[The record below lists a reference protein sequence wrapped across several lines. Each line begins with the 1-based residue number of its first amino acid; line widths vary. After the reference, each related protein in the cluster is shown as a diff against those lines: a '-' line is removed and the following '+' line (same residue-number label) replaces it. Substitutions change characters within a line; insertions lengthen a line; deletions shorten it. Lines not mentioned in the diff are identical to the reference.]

1 MSFPGKLVGIDLGTT
16 FSAIATLD
24 DHGQAVTLPN
34 REGEMLTPSAVLLEN
49 GSAVVGQAARDVALE
64 QPDRVAMLIKR
75 FMGLPALGQKVAGRD
90 FRPETLSAL
99 ILRKL
104 VQDAAHRI
112 GPVRRAVI
120 TVPAYFDDTRRKAT
134 KDAGRIAGLDVLDI
148 LDEPT
153 AAALAYSFQPPPGSG
168 DLETGL
174 PLHERTVLVYDL
186 GGGTF
191 DVSLVRLAQ
200 RRFETLAIEG
210 DVRLGGKDWDDRIV
224 DYVAQKFIA
233 EHGSDPRSDPI
244 SLAALNAA
252 AERAKRTLSILQQTT
267 VRCTH
272 AGKMLNVPITRAE
285 FEGMTRDLLTRTRL
299 TAQQVLRDAGLG
311 WEKVDRILLVG
322 GSTHMP
328 MTGQMIQEISGKV
341 ADNSL
346 AVSEV
351 VARGAA
357 LHAGIVAARASL
369 AGGVGTAD
377 GDALDDATRAALG
390 QVVEINVNSHSL
402 GIEVKQG
409 NERINDILVK
419 KNTQLPTAA
428 SRVYRT
434 VSENQTRVRVK
445 VLQGEAPQADA
456 CISIGECWI
465 EGLPASLPKA
475 SPVQVRCGVGSNG
488 LIDVMALD
496 MTSGK
501 MARTEIHRSSG
512 LSDEEIAREAAWV
525 QGLKIQ

>member
-1 MSFPGKLVGIDLGTT
+1 MAGKLVGIDLGTT

-24 DHGQAVTLPN
+24 DRGQPVTLPN
-34 REGEMLTPSAVLLEN
+34 RDGDMLTPSAVLLLDDT
-49 GSAVVGQAARDVALE
+49 SAVVGQAALDVSLE
-64 QPDRVAMLIKR
+64 RPESVATLIKR
-75 FMGLPALGQKVAGRD
+75 RMGQATLGRPVAGRE
-90 FRPETLSAL
+90 FRPETLSAI

-104 VQDAAHRI
+104 VQDAELRL
-112 GPVRRAVI
+112 GPITRAVI

-153 AAALAYSFQPPPGSG
+153 AAALAYSFQPRPGA
-168 DLETGL
+168 EPVL
-174 PLHERTVLVYDL
+174 PEDQRTVLVYDL

-191 DVSLVRLAQ
+191 DVTLVRLSH
-200 RRFETLAIEG
+200 RRFQTLAIEG

-224 DYVAQKFIA
+224 DFVANQFVRQ
-233 EHGSDPRSDPI
+233 HGSDPRGDPL
-244 SLAALNAA
+244 SLTGLQIA
-252 AERAKRTLSILQQTT
+252 AERAKRTLSKLPQTT
-267 VRCTH
+267 ITCTH
-272 AGKMLNVPITRAE
+272 AGHVLAAPLTRPD
-285 FEGMTRDLLTRTRL
+285 FENLTRDLLVRTRL
-299 TAQQVLRDAGLG
+299 TTQQVLRQAGLR
-311 WEKVDRILLVG
+311 WEQVDRILLVG

-328 MTGQMIQEISGKV
+328 MTGQMLQELTSKQP
-341 ADNSL
+341 DDSL

-357 LHAGIVAARASL
+357 LHAGIVAAHIGEGMHLEGA
-369 AGGVGTAD
+369 AQ
-377 GDALDDATRAALG
+377 DALA
-390 QVVEINVNSHSL
+390 QVVEINVNAHSL
-402 GIEVKQG
+402 GIEIKHQQ
-409 NERINDILVK
+409 ERINDVLIA

-428 SRVYRT
+428 NRVYRT
-434 VSENQTRVRVK
+434 VVENQQRVRVK
-445 VLQGEAPQADA
+445 VLQGEATQADA

-465 EGLPASLPKA
+465 EGLPANLPKA

-512 LSDEEIAREAAWV
+512 LSDAELAREAEWV
-525 QGLKIQ
+525 RGLRIQ

>member
-1 MSFPGKLVGIDLGTT
+1 MAAGTGKLVGIDLGTT

-24 DHGQAVTLPN
+24 DRGQPVTLPN
-34 REGEMLTPSAVLLEN
+34 RDGDMLTPSAVFIDEAN
-49 GSAVVGQAARDVALE
+49 AVVGQAALDVALE
-64 QPDRVAMLIKR
+64 QPDRVASLIKR
-75 FMGLPALGQKVAGRD
+75 RMGQPSYGRAVSGRE
-90 FRPETLSAL
+90 FRPETLAAI

-104 VQDAAHRI
+104 IQDAELRL
-112 GPVRRAVI
+112 GPIREAVI

-134 KDAGRIAGLDVLDI
+134 KDAGRIAGLNVLDI

-153 AAALAYSFQPPPGSG
+153 AAALAYSFQPPRGSH
-168 DLETGL
+168 GL
-174 PLHERTVLVYDL
+174 SPDQVLPNEQRTVLVYDL

-191 DVSLVRLAQ
+191 DVSLVRLSQ

-224 DYVAQKFIA
+224 EHVAGLFLKQ
-233 EHGSDPRSDPI
+233 HGVDPRADPQ

-252 AERAKRTLSILQQTT
+252 AERAKKTLSKLTQTSIT
-267 VRCTH
+267 CTH
-272 AGKMLNVPITRAE
+272 GGKVLTVPLTRAE
-285 FEGMTRDLLTRTRL
+285 FEGLTKDLLTRTRL
-299 TAQQVLRDAGLG
+299 TVQQVLRQASIA
-311 WEKVDRILLVG
+311 WEKIDRLLLVG

-328 MTGQMIQEISGKV
+328 MTAQMLQEVSNKV
-341 ADNSL
+341 PDNSL

-357 LHAGIVAARASL
+357 IHAGIAATRSGETGLSL
-369 AGGVGTAD
+369 E
-377 GDALDDATRAALG
+377 DDAAAALG
-390 QVVEINVNSHSL
+390 DVVEINVNAHSL
-402 GIEVKQG
+402 GIEVKQQQ
-409 NERINDILVK
+409 ERINDILIP

-434 VSENQTRVRVK
+434 VVENQTRVRVK
-445 VLQGEAPQADA
+445 VLQGEASQADA

-465 EGLPASLPKA
+465 EGLPSSLPKA
-475 SPVQVRCGVGSNG
+475 SPIQVRCGVGSNG

-501 MARTEIHRSSG
+501 IARTEIHRSSG
-512 LSDEEIAREAAWV
+512 LSEEEIAREAEWV
-525 QGLKIQ
+525 RGLKIQ

>member
-1 MSFPGKLVGIDLGTT
+1 MGMTRGAGNLVGIDLGTT

-24 DHGQAVTLPN
+24 DHGQPATLPN
-34 REGEMLTPSAVLLEN
+34 RDGDMLTPSAVYLADD
-49 GSAVVGQAARDVALE
+49 GSTVVGQAALDVGLE
-64 QPDRVAMLIKR
+64 QPDRVATLVKR
-75 FMGLPALGQKVAGRD
+75 RMGHPSYGRPVAGRD
-90 FRPETLSAL
+90 FRPETLSAI

-104 VQDAAHRI
+104 VQDAELRV
-112 GPVRRAVI
+112 GPVSKAVI

-134 KDAGRIAGLDVLDI
+134 QDAGRIAGLDVIDI

-153 AAALAYSFQPPPGSG
+153 AAALAYSLRQAREGGQGAPGAMAEG
-168 DLETGL
+168 EK
-174 PLHERTVLVYDL
+174 RTVLVYDL

-191 DVSLVRLAQ
+191 DVTLVRLSQ
-200 RRFETLAIEG
+200 SRFQTLAIEG

-224 DYVAQKFIA
+224 NYVAEQFLA
-233 EHGSDPRSDPI
+233 QTGADPRSDPL
-244 SLAALNAA
+244 SLTHLQAA
-252 AERAKRTLSILQQTT
+252 AERAKRTLSKLPQTT
-267 VRCTH
+267 VTCMHGGRVLT
-272 AGKMLNVPITRAE
+272 VPLSRAE
-285 FEGMTRDLLTRTRL
+285 FEGLTRDLLTRTRL
-299 TAQQVLRDAGLG
+299 TTQQVLRQAQIG
-311 WEKVDRILLVG
+311 WEEVDRVLLVG

-328 MTGQMIQEISGKV
+328 MTGQMLEELSGKEPDK
-341 ADNSL
+341 AL

-357 LHAGIVAARASL
+357 LHAGIAAARRPAAEEL
-369 AGGVGTAD
+369 N
-377 GDALDDATRAALG
+377 DAARDLLG
-390 QVVEINVNSHSL
+390 QVVEINVNAHSL

-409 NERINDILVK
+409 SDRLNDVLIS

-434 VSENQTRVRVK
+434 VAENQQRVRVK
-445 VLQGEAPQADA
+445 VLQGEAPKADA

-465 EGLPASLPKA
+465 EGLPPNLPFA

-512 LSDEEIAREAAWV
+512 LTDDEIAREAEWV
-525 QGLKIQ
+525 RGLRIQ